1 MEGQPY
7 ALSAELIAEVIRK
20 TAEFDG
26 ERHGLAIA
34 GATSSVGIH
43 GHLLVTQH

>member
-20 TAEFDG
+20 TAEFYG
-26 ERHGLAIA
+26 ERHGFAIA